1 MDENTTRSHDGSD
14 TQNGADLLSSGR
26 CLLLV
31 TARWCGVDRAV
42 RDVVTNL
49 ALPDDVTRVLIDAD
63 RDPQTADRFDVQSLP
78 ALLVLTDGRVVARI
92 QGSFGRPDAEL
103 FVRDGFSQRP

>member
-1 MDENTTRSHDGSD
+1 MDETTTRSQDGSD

-31 TARWCGVDRAV
+31 TALWCGVDRAV

-49 ALPDDVTRVLIDAD
+49 VLPDGVTRVLIDAD

-78 ALLVLTDGRVVARI
+78 ALLVLTDGRVVARV
-92 QGSFGRPDAEL
+92 QGSFGRPDAEM
-103 FVRDGFSQRP
+103 FVRDAFSQRS